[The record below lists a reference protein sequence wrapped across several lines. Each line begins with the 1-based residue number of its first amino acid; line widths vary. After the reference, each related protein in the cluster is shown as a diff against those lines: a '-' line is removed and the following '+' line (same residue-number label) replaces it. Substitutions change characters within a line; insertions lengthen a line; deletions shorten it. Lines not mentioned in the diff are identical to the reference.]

1 MSEAAPAAERAVG
14 GVRRLRAAWRALAPE
29 QRLVAFAAFGLLFTM
44 FLPWYSTTSAGK
56 LGQRIVAVHDSQSAI
71 GAFSWVEAAV
81 LLVALGVLA
90 LLFARAE
97 RRAFH
102 RPGGDGA
109 VITGAGIWACVLIV
123 WRFFDKPELGNGVSV
138 GLQWGIFIALCAAVA
153 LVLAGNRVR
162 AARRPEPPLAQ
173 AESPPPPPGEP
184 VAVRIPDDRPH
195 LEETR
200 VIADRTP
207 QTPAGRP
214 KPTASRTRR
223 RSPSQPRRTR
233 GPSRPRRTPERSRPR
248 TTTRPAYRECP
259 SRRLAPPPVPELR
272 PVLLWGRIATSRQD
286 GGSQARARRACRP
299 GR

>member
-102 RPGGDGA
+102 LPGGDGA

-173 AESPPPPPGEP
+173 AEPPPPPPGAP

-207 QTPAGRP
+207 QTPA
-214 KPTASRTRR
+214 AR
-223 RSPSQPRRTR
+223 RS
-233 GPSRPRRTPERSRPR
+233 G
-248 TTTRPAYRECP
+248 
-259 SRRLAPPPVPELR
+259 PVPLSRETAAQDTAEFRAL
-272 PVLLWGRIATSRQD
+272 PPATEND
-286 GGSQARARRACRP
+286 GTEAERTEALPSEDETQALPSEDETQRLPGSGDDDDPPRLP
-299 GR
+299 GLAE

>member
-102 RPGGDGA
+102 LPGGDGA

-138 GLQWGIFIALCAAVA
+138 GLQWGIFIALGAGVA

-173 AESPPPPPGEP
+173 AEPPPPPPGAP

-195 LEETR
+195 LDETR
-200 VIADRTP
+200 VMADRTP
-207 QTPAGRP
+207 ETPA
-214 KPTASRTRR
+214 AR
-223 RSPSQPRRTR
+223 RS
-233 GPSRPRRTPERSRPR
+233 G
-248 TTTRPAYRECP
+248 
-259 SRRLAPPPVPELR
+259 PVPL
-272 PVLLWGRIATSRQD
+272 SRETAAQD
-286 GGSQARARRACRP
+286 TAEFRALPGAENNDTEAERTEALPSEDETQALPSEDETQRLPGSGDDDDPPRLP
-299 GR
+299 GLAE